1 MVRLIHTEGSFQVNA
16 IVERLNAMQSTLA
29 KGELSNKGRL
39 DKELGDQ
46 FDAFKQYHESL
57 QA

>member
-1 MVRLIHTEGSFQVNA
+1 MVRMIHTEGSFQVNA
-16 IVERLNAMQSTLA
+16 IVERLNAMKNTLA
-29 KGELSNKGRL
+29 KGEISNKGRL

-46 FDAFKQYHESL
+46 FDAFKSYHENL